1 MTNANSSQGDL
12 ELLRRVA
19 AAEPAAVQELY
30 QRHVDQLL
38 GFAARRC
45 SSSEEVA
52 DLVSAVFLQAIQSAS
67 RYDPGKGG
75 ATSWL
80 FGIAAN
86 LLADGRR
93 RGIREALA
101 LQRLAGQRLLQ
112 PDEYEELERRID
124 AARLHGA
131 VQAAVAALPD
141 GERQLLELVSFDGLS
156 PTQAARVIGMHPAA
170 ARMRLSRARHKV
182 RRALSRPTATPPTAT
197 PPTAATSL
205 SGRLQAL
212 EKE

>member
-1 MTNANSSQGDL
+1 MRNANHPEEDQ
-12 ELLRRVA
+12 ELLGRVA
-19 AAEPAAVQELY
+19 AAEPAAFQELY
-30 QRHVDQLL
+30 RRHVDQLI
-38 GFAARRC
+38 GFGVRRL
-45 SSSEEVA
+45 SSPEEVA
-52 DLVSAVFLQAIQSAS
+52 DLVSAVFLQAIQSAG
-67 RYDPGKGG
+67 RYDPGQAGV
-75 ATSWL
+75 TSWL

-86 LLADGRR
+86 LLAEGRR
-93 RGIREALA
+93 RGVREALA

-156 PTQAARVIGMHPAA
+156 PTQAAQAIGLRPAA

-182 RRALSRPTATPPTAT
+182 RRALARAAPTPQPS
-197 PPTAATSL
+197 ATSV
-205 SGRLQAL
+205 SPRLGAL